1 MAESITSEQNSIVF
15 SYYFSVVVVSNK
27 IFEKI
32 FSLSIINH
40 ADGQEADG
48 YLRKKGRRGQDV
60 GGGVEN
66 RSQGMIREREE
77 KRLIMFNGIL
87 FIIAGYVTNLS

>member
-32 FSLSIINH
+32 LVFRSSIMPT
-40 ADGQEADG
+40 AKRQTDTFKE
-48 YLRKKGRRGQDV
+48 KGKERSRRRRG
-60 GGGVEN
+60 
-66 RSQGMIREREE
+66 S
-77 KRLIMFNGIL
+77 
-87 FIIAGYVTNLS
+87 